1 MPCHGPAAAD
11 SLTPAAKNLINSD
24 VRPSTRKTYKSKL
37 KAFLAHCAEEGCDST
52 SCGVDVILN
61 FLAKIHASGVAY
73 QTLNGYRSAI
83 SKHHDYVDSMPVGE
97 IKSIRRL
104 MKGAFNTR
112 PPQPRYSEFWDVSK
126 LMAYLRPM
134 HPPGQLSLMQLSQKL
149 LCLCSL
155 STCSRVSSL
164 NKLHHEYNVLES
176 DSGKQI
182 EFYISGLEKTSRPS
196 CHRSSFT
203 VPAFIPGFEEAELDL
218 ATYLDFYMGA
228 TAERRQ
234 PPSTIFISNT
244 QVSCHEIIARSL
256 MLTTLFSAALQT
268 CQDLHPQSVAT
279 LCLGQRRYRHHQVP
293 GTLHQGGGDLQPR
306 QQGVLHGGDPGEGQL
321 VLRGN
326 FQQVLP
332 PLMPGEALYIYSHCL
347 MFFVDHN
354 SLFRRLGPR
363 LLPPLPRQQQRRARV
378 LLFPPGGQYYFY
390 GELDIVIIITFTQAA
405 YVLGSPDQAH
415 VILGCLPPPPR
426 HNFYFS

>member
-1 MPCHGPAAAD
+1 
-11 SLTPAAKNLINSD
+11 
-24 VRPSTRKTYKSKL
+24 
-37 KAFLAHCAEEGCDST
+37 
-52 SCGVDVILN
+52 
-61 FLAKIHASGVAY
+61 
-73 QTLNGYRSAI
+73 
-83 SKHHDYVDSMPVGE
+83 
-97 IKSIRRL
+97 
-104 MKGAFNTR
+104 
-112 PPQPRYSEFWDVSK
+112 
-126 LMAYLRPM
+126 MA
-134 HPPGQLSLMQLSQKL
+134 
-149 LCLCSL
+149 
-155 STCSRVSSL
+155 
-164 NKLHHEYNVLES
+164 
-176 DSGKQI
+176 
-182 EFYISGLEKTSRPS
+182 
-196 CHRSSFT
+196 
-203 VPAFIPGFEEAELDL
+203 
-218 ATYLDFYMGA
+218 
-228 TAERRQ
+228 
-234 PPSTIFISNT
+234 
-244 QVSCHEIIARSL
+244 
-256 MLTTLFSAALQT
+256 TLF
-268 CQDLHPQSVAT
+268 
-279 LCLGQRRYRHHQVP
+279 LGQRRYRHHQVQ

-405 YVLGSPDQAH
+405 HVLGSPDQAH